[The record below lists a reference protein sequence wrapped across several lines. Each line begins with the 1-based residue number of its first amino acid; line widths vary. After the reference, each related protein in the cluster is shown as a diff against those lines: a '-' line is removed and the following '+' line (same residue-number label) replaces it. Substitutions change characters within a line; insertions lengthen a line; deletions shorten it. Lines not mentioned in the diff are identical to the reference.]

1 MKSQLMRLNSSLTRK
16 VISLHQNG
24 YTTDF
29 FRINN
34 DQLQCLQTCETFRLS
49 ELQIYLID
57 CEYDLLTQSYQYIHT
72 IETEIGYCGLL
83 ITNGIMP
90 LNNRLTN

>member
-29 FRINN
+29 FRINKE
-34 DQLQCLQTCETFRLS
+34 QLQCLQTGEMFRIG

-72 IETEIGYCGLL
+72 VETEIGYSGLL

-90 LNNRLTN
+90 LNKRLAN